1 VSSLTDT
8 LIPQVHLADDHL
20 TSIIEKDPPVGI
32 IKGPDHQG
40 GAVEARDGEIA
51 HLGVDRVH
59 PLDENGREIEIEIG
73 IETEVGIVI
82 ETGNG
87 SRIGIRIEKGKRTGV
102 EGVTE
107 RLR

>member
-1 VSSLTDT
+1 
-8 LIPQVHLADDHL
+8 LADDHL
-20 TSIIEKDPPVGI
+20 TSIIEKDPLVGI

-40 GAVEARDGEIA
+40 GAVEAQDGEIA

-59 PLDENGREIEIEIG
+59 PLDENGREIEIG